1 MVANPEYGKIFIR
14 FGKYEINE
22 VLDFLPYDEKGK
34 HNRDIPSFRKYENF
48 SVCLKSLRYKT
59 FKIKGT
65 KCAKCG
71 LEASYFI
78 LERQRHQKTTKVH
91 FNLYGI
97 NKDGEEIMFTKDHI
111 IPFSKGGKT
120 DIKNM
125 QTMCIICNGEKGNEM
140 KEFAESHE
148 R

>member
-1 MVANPEYGKIFIR
+1 MVTNPDYEKIFVR
-14 FGKYEINE
+14 FGKYEIRD

-34 HNRDIPSFRKYENF
+34 HDRNKPSFKKYGNF

-65 KCAKCG
+65 KCVKCG
-71 LEASYFI
+71 LEASHFM
-78 LERQRHQKTTKVH
+78 LERQRHQTTTKVH

-97 NKDGEEIMFTKDHI
+97 NENGEEVMFTKDHI

-120 DIKNM
+120 ELKNM

-140 KEFAESHE
+140 KEFSESHE
-148 R
+148 K